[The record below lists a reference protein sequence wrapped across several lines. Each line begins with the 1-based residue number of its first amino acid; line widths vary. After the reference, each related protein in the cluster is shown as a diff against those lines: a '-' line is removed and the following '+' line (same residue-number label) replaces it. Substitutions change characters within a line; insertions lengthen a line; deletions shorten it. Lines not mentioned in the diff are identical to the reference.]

1 MQLIL
6 ILRLYFISYLELK
19 DKIFRSIQMKI
30 IKLITLCCF
39 MLVMFGCDSSTEYI
53 VELEVLPKGSP
64 VKLMVAT
71 DIHYLS
77 PELVEEGSKFDNM
90 YLSSDGK
97 QMNYINEITEAF
109 IEEVI
114 EKKPD
119 VLILSGDLTFN
130 GEKKSHEELAEK
142 LRVVTNNGIR
152 VLVTP
157 GNHDIKNYNAIGFK
171 YDSIYSVDNITAK
184 DFKNIYKDYGFNTA
198 ISYDP
203 NSLSYVS
210 EISEDLW
217 LIMLDSNIYENNN
230 IINRYEVSGELREDT
245 LKWLE
250 EWLAK
255 AESKGV
261 TPITVM
267 HHNLIDHNDVFNKGF
282 TLNNSEEV
290 CDLLN
295 KYNVK
300 VNLSGHIHAQ
310 SIAEKKMADGNR
322 VTDIVTSSLSVYTNQ
337 YGMID
342 FLPGEKVNY
351 STNPIDIEAWA
362 KRNGITDEELVNFEK
377 YSYDFFRESS
387 YKKAFEDLLEYEMT
401 NEERALMAETV
412 KELNPHYFSGTVKD
426 VYLEILE
433 SDSYK
438 LWIDKGDIS
447 LRPYID
453 SILNG
458 DIKDENNITIK
469 LDKVAESFQ

>member
-1 MQLIL
+1 M
-6 ILRLYFISYLELK
+6 R
-19 DKIFRSIQMKI
+19 I

-39 MLVMFGCDSSTEYI
+39 IIVMFGCDSSTEYI
-53 VELEVLPKGSP
+53 VESEVLPKGSP
-64 VKLMVAT
+64 LKLMVAT

-77 PELVEEGSKFDNM
+77 SELVEKGPKFNNM

-97 QMNYINEITEAF
+97 QVNYINEITDVF

-130 GEKKSHEELAEK
+130 GEKKSHEELAER
-142 LRVVTNNGIR
+142 LRAIIDNGIR

-184 DFKNIYKDYGFNTA
+184 EFKNIYKDYGFNSA

-217 LIMLDSNIYENNN
+217 VIMLDSNIYENNN
-230 IINRYEVSGELREDT
+230 RINKSEVSGELKEDT

-250 EWLAK
+250 EWLVK

-267 HHNLIDHNDVFNKGF
+267 HHNLVNHNDVFNKGF

-310 SIAEKKMADGNR
+310 SIAEKKMYNGNV
-322 VTDIVTSSLSVYTNQ
+322 VTDIATSSLSVYTNQ
-337 YGMID
+337 YGVID
-342 FLPGEKVNY
+342 FFPGEKINY
-351 STNPIDIEAWA
+351 STNPVNMEAWA
-362 KRNGITDEELVNFEK
+362 KRNDITDENLVNFEK

-387 YKKAFEDLLEYEMT
+387 YKKAFQDLLQYEMT
-401 NEERALMAETV
+401 NEDRALMAETV
-412 KELNPHYFSGTVKD
+412 EELNPNYFSGTVSE
-426 VYLEILE
+426 VYWKILK
-433 SDSYK
+433 SDGYK

-447 LRPYID
+447 LRSYID

-458 DIKDENNITIK
+458 DIKEENNITIN
-469 LDKVAESFQ
+469 LDK

>member
-1 MQLIL
+1 M
-6 ILRLYFISYLELK
+6 SYLELK
-19 DKIFRSIQMKI
+19 DKVFRSIQMRI

-39 MLVMFGCDSSTEYI
+39 IIVMFGCDSSTEYI
-53 VELEVLPKGSP
+53 VKSEVLPKGSP
-64 VKLMVAT
+64 LKLMVAT

-77 PELVEEGSKFDNM
+77 PELVEKGPKFNNM

-97 QMNYINEITEAF
+97 QVNYINEITDVF

-130 GEKKSHEELAEK
+130 GEKKSHEELAER
-142 LRVVTNNGIR
+142 LRVIIDNGIR

-184 DFKNIYKDYGFNTA
+184 EFKNIYKYYGFNSA

-217 LIMLDSNIYENNN
+217 VIMLDSNIYENNN
-230 IINRYEVSGELREDT
+230 RINKSEVSGELKEDT

-250 EWLAK
+250 EWLVK

-267 HHNLIDHNDVFNKGF
+267 HHNLVNHNDVFNKGF

-310 SIAEKKMADGNR
+310 SIAEKKMYNGNV
-322 VTDIVTSSLSVYTNQ
+322 VTDIATSSLSVYTNQ
-337 YGMID
+337 YGVID
-342 FLPGEKVNY
+342 FFPGEKINY
-351 STNPIDIEAWA
+351 STNPVNMEAWA
-362 KRNGITDEELVNFEK
+362 KRNDITDENLVNFEK

-387 YKKAFEDLLEYEMT
+387 YKKAFQDLLQYEMT
-401 NEERALMAETV
+401 NEDRALMAETV
-412 KELNPHYFSGTVKD
+412 EELNPHYFSGTVSE
-426 VYLEILE
+426 VYWKILK
-433 SDSYK
+433 SDGYK

-447 LRPYID
+447 LRSYID

-458 DIKDENNITIK
+458 DIKEENNITIN
-469 LDKVAESFQ
+469 LDK